1 MRQISI
7 KRKFQNE
14 LSHLL
19 NQRSLYLC
27 CDASDRGFSNHNED
41 KTFAEIL
48 IEAFGVEW
56 RKYFPLADAA
66 AGVTYLRLK
75 VAVHFV

>member
-1 MRQISI
+1 MKI
-7 KRKFQNE
+7 
-14 LSHLL
+14 
-19 NQRSLYLC
+19 YL
-27 CDASDRGFSNHNED
+27 
-41 KTFAEIL
+41 AEIL
-48 IEAFGVEW
+48 IEAIGVEW